1 VREELRV
8 SNIGFRIFSNIE
20 RVSPSVIERY
30 SETKLPT
37 SNIADVMGRFGAI
50 GQGIRSLNKD
60 GIHLVGTAFTVRI
73 PPSDNLMVHKAM
85 DLAGTGDVIVVEAG
99 GDMTHAIL
107 GELMCI
113 YAEKRGIRGF
123 IVDGS
128 VRDGASIRRL
138 GYPVFAK
145 GLTPRG
151 PYKEGPGE
159 INVPISCGG
168 APVHPGDMVVGDMD
182 GAVVVPKD
190 SAEEILEKA
199 LAARRDEEEATRRIA
214 NGQWERR
221 WVDET
226 LQEKGC
232 EIIE

>member
-1 VREELRV
+1 VPNV
-8 SNIGFRIFSNIE
+8 GFRIFTKIE
-20 RVSPSVIERY
+20 RLASSVVERY
-30 SETKLPT
+30 FEAKLPT
-37 SNIADVMGRFGAI
+37 PNIADVMGRFGAI
-50 GQGIRSLNKD
+50 GQGIRSINEHD
-60 GIHLVGTAFTVRI
+60 MYLVGTAFTVRV

-85 DLAGTGDVIVVEAG
+85 DLAEPGDVIVVEAG

-107 GELMCI
+107 GELMCM

-123 IVDGS
+123 IVDGP
-128 VRDGASIRRL
+128 VRDGAAIRRL

-151 PYKEGPGE
+151 PYKDGPGE

-168 APVHPGDMVVGDMD
+168 ATVHPGDVILGDMD

-199 LAARRDEEEATRRIA
+199 SATRRDEEKATDRIA

-226 LQEKGC
+226 LREKGC
-232 EIIE
+232 ELIE